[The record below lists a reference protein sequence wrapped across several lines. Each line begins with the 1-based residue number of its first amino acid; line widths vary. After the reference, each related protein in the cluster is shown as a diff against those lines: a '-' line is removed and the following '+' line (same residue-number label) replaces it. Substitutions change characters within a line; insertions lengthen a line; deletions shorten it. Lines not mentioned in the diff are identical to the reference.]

1 MVQNVFVSGIVL
13 WHNVFKKTTHFVYKK
28 TRLKNICKIME
39 KDDKTS
45 ENCSR
50 NKNDVFVNSSEKKGE
65 NYAVWICSMFNK

>member
-1 MVQNVFVSGIVL
+1 
-13 WHNVFKKTTHFVYKK
+13 
-28 TRLKNICKIME
+28 ME

-50 NKNDVFVNSSEKKGE
+50 NKNDAFVNSSEKKGE